1 MSRRTFTSDQMK
13 NISKNRNV
21 ARCGDRSVRYSRGF
35 KALAL
40 RQYNEEGLSAVGI
53 FLEAGFDLGV
63 IGKRT
68 PNRLMNQWKT
78 ALRPKRSR
86 ELALQ
91 GQDKA
96 EVAIK
101 RIRNGREMS
110 KLKAKVTYLEAENH
124 FLKKLRAGK
133 RE

>member
-1 MSRRTFTSDQMK
+1 MNRKTFTSDQMK

-40 RQYNEEGLSAVGI
+40 RQYNEEGLSAIGI

-68 PNRLMNQWKT
+68 PNRLMNQWNT
-78 ALRPKRSR
+78 ALRPRIVRQPEESTDMAAKRAR
-86 ELALQ
+86 NRR
-91 GQDKA
+91 D
-96 EVAIK
+96 IK
-101 RIRNGREMS
+101 TLE
-110 KLKAKVTYLEAENH
+110 AKVAYLEAENR
-124 FLKKLRAGK
+124 FLAKLRAGK
-133 RE
+133 RQ